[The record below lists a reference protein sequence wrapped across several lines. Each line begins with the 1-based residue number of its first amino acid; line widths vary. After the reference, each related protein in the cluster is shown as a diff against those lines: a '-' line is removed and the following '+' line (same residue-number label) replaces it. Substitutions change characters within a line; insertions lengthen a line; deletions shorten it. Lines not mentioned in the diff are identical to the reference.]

1 MIPIKKNIYFICYGT
16 TVNDIIRSINYS
28 INNEKKD
35 SLKKKKDILTYL
47 FSKKENN
54 KKENNK
60 KENNNDLNKKYE
72 KNNNITKIKE
82 LKLNKLFNIGIK
94 ELILL
99 QENNF
104 NKNILKNIKNIYTT
118 LDFPSIE
125 SSFILYQSLKN
136 RTIYPLPYTTKE
148 LKIKSYTELYDAKSL
163 YGEYKIKEKKT
174 TVDKYWELK
183 INDYNYKDNVK
194 NIKKINSDIN
204 WKYLSLFNEN
214 NKYRPD
220 IFSYNLKKFENILID
235 ICKSDTNENI
245 LIVSNPIF
253 IKDILKKIKIIKFN
267 VDKNIIENTSIW
279 KVEVE
284 IDINNYVSY
293 KMFNKIYPT
302 SYNYQPL
309 THKSKDNEYEY
320 NYRNN
325 KFILFNSLLPI
336 PLKYLNLLSYKSL
349 LNENKK
355 IVNKLLKKNNS
366 TNKENNKNNDK
377 EFSFNEF
384 K

>member
-1 MIPIKKNIYFICYGT
+1 MIQIKKNIYFICYGT
-16 TVNDIIRSINYS
+16 SVNDIIRSINYS

-35 SLKKKKDILTYL
+35 LLKKKKNILTYL

-54 KKENNK
+54 
-60 KENNNDLNKKYE
+60 NNNLNKEYK
-72 KNNNITKIKE
+72 KNNEIKKIKE

-104 NKNILKNIKNIYTT
+104 NKNILKNIKNVYTT

-148 LKIKSYTELYDAKSL
+148 LKIKSYTELYNAKSL
-163 YGEYKIKEKKT
+163 YGEYKIKDKKT
-174 TVDKYWELK
+174 IVNKYWDIK
-183 INDYNYKDNVK
+183 INEYNYKNNIKD
-194 NIKKINSDIN
+194 IKKINSDIN
-204 WKYLSLFNEN
+204 WKYLSLSNEN

-235 ICKSDTNENI
+235 ICKNDINENI

-253 IKDILKKIKIIKFN
+253 IKDILKKVKIIKFN
-267 VDKNIIENTSIW
+267 SDKNIIENTSIW

-284 IDINNYVSY
+284 IDINNYISY

-309 THKSKDNEYEY
+309 THNSKENEYEY
-320 NYRNN
+320 NYKNN

-336 PLKYLNLLSYKSL
+336 SLKYLNLLSYKSL
-349 LNENKK
+349 LNNNKK
-355 IVNKLLKKNNS
+355 VINNLLKKNN
-366 TNKENNKNNDK
+366 TTHKENKYKNNDK
-377 EFSFNEF
+377 EFSFDEF